1 MYTFDDIRPYNDA
14 EVQDAMSRL
23 MQQPEFD
30 LALAMLFPEMDEQQ
44 WRPLLQSIKTVHD
57 FQSKIIA
64 AVVRKIAEDTCT
76 ELSVS
81 GLEQLDTSKPYL
93 FISNHRDIVL
103 DSAFLNYLLLT
114 SGFETTRI
122 AIGNNLLK
130 RPWIEDLVK
139 LNKNFIVQRNV
150 PARQAYEYSLRLS
163 QFIRHSFENDQSSIW
178 IAQREGRTKD
188 GIDKTQSGLLKMLV
202 MAWDDMPI
210 QAFKNMPI
218 VPVSISYE
226 REPCAGLK
234 ARELFLKDKNGS
246 YEKLPDEDLQS
257 MQTGIM
263 QQKGKVHYK
272 CAKPLDENSIHSCF
286 ANVARNDGYRLL
298 AEKIDEHIQANY
310 ALNAFN
316 YYALNLIT
324 ESSQNEAKYTD
335 TDKAAFERHFKEQC
349 RFGDV
354 TTEELRPWF
363 LKIYAGPLLNKS
375 QK

>member
-1 MYTFDDIRPYNDA
+1 MDTFDDIRPFYDN

-44 WRPLLQSIKTVHD
+44 WLPLLQSIKTVHD

-64 AVVRKIAEDTCT
+64 AAVRKIAEDTCSQ
-76 ELSVS
+76 LGIS
-81 GLEQLDTSKPYL
+81 GLEQLDASKSYL

-103 DSAFLNYLLLT
+103 DSAFLNYLLFT
-114 SGFETTRI
+114 SDFDTTRI

-163 QFIRHSFENDQSSIW
+163 QFIRKSIEHDLSSVW

-202 MAWDDMPI
+202 MSWDDVPT
-210 QAFKNMPI
+210 QAFKHMPI

-234 ARELFLKDKNGS
+234 ARELYLKDKNGT
-246 YEKLPDEDLQS
+246 YEKSPDEDLQS

-263 QQKGKVHYK
+263 QQKGKVHFM
-272 CAKPLDENSIHSCF
+272 CAKPLDEAIIQSCF
-286 ANVARNDGYRLL
+286 TDVARNDGYRLL
-298 AEKIDEHIQANY
+298 AEKIDECIQGNY
-310 ALNAFN
+310 TLSAFN
-316 YYALNLIT
+316 YFAFDTLT
-324 ESSQNEAKYTD
+324 ESSQNASKYAD
-335 TDKAAFERHFKEQC
+335 ADKAAFERHFKEQC
-349 RFGDV
+349 RFSDV

-363 LKIYAGPLLNKS
+363 LKIYAGPLLN
-375 QK
+375 QA

>member
-1 MYTFDDIRPYNDA
+1 MDTFDDIRPFTDA
-14 EVQDAMSRL
+14 EVEAAMSRL

-30 LALAMLFPEMDEQQ
+30 LALTMLFPEMDEQQ
-44 WRPLLQSIKTVHD
+44 WLPLLQSIKTVHD

-64 AVVRKIAEDTCT
+64 AVVRKIAEDT
-76 ELSVS
+76 SDGISIS
-81 GLEQLDTSKPYL
+81 GLAHLETSKPYL

-114 SGFETTRI
+114 SGFDTTRI

-139 LNKNFIVQRNV
+139 LNKNFIVQRNI

-163 QFIRHSFENDQSSIW
+163 QFIRHSMLHDLSSVW

-202 MAWDDMPI
+202 MAWDDNPEA
-210 QAFKNMPI
+210 AFKQMPI

-234 ARELFLKDKNGS
+234 ARELYLKDKNGN
-246 YEKLPDEDLQS
+246 YEKAPDEDLQS

-263 QQKGKVHYK
+263 QQKGKVHFA
-272 CAKPLDENSIHSCF
+272 CGTPLNEAIIHACF
-286 ANVARNDGYRLL
+286 ADVTRNEGYRIL
-298 AEKIDEHIQANY
+298 AEKLDTFIQGNY
-310 ALNAFN
+310 RLSSFN
-316 YYALNLIT
+316 YLAFDLLSDSN
-324 ESSQNEAKYTD
+324 QYTSNYSD
-335 TDKAAFERHFKEQC
+335 ADKSAFERHFKEQC
-349 RFGDV
+349 RFSDV
-354 TTEELRPWF
+354 EAEELRPWF
-363 LKIYAGPLLNKS
+363 LKLYAGPLLD
-375 QK
+375 QKQ